1 MALVRG
7 KDDPLSCQ
15 GFTIKSTL
23 KNAKVKIK
31 IKTHRI
37 LVTQILIIVL
47 LNIGCSTATSW
58 CF

>member
-23 KNAKVKIK
+23 KNAKVKI
-31 IKTHRI
+31 
-37 LVTQILIIVL
+37 
-47 LNIGCSTATSW
+47 
-58 CF
+58 

>member
-23 KNAKVKIK
+23 KNAKVK
-31 IKTHRI
+31 
-37 LVTQILIIVL
+37 
-47 LNIGCSTATSW
+47 S
-58 CF
+58 FF